1 MRIDSIE
8 VFHVALPLR
17 RPLAAKF
24 GPTDSLQTVLVR
36 MTGGSSVGW
45 GEATPGNAP
54 SASPEW
60 AGGVFGCVKD
70 FLAPAVVG
78 RSLDTDD
85 ALDELIGLVQGNRFA
100 KAALDTAWWDLKA
113 KAADKPLHV
122 LLGGKRDTVE
132 VGVGFDQMESIEE
145 FCAAIRGAF
154 GAGFSRVELKFRPGW
169 DINMINYVRQEF
181 PVETIHVDV
190 EGDMHLGHMETLC
203 RLDDFSLAMV
213 EQPIAADDMVGN
225 AMVQETIRTPV
236 CLDESITTPAQAE
249 MALDLQAGKFVNVK
263 PGRVGG
269 LTPAVAIH
277 DACHNACV
285 PCYVGAGPQS
295 SIGTRIQMALAAKP
309 NFTYPA
315 DWIGPEDLFEQDLA
329 PSPEAV
335 RDESDG
341 VVRVRLWS
349 EPGIGVEPDMDVL
362 KKYCLAKAE
371 ILPGD

>member
-17 RPLAAKF
+17 RPLAVKF
-24 GPTDSLQTVLVR
+24 GPADSLQTVLVR
-36 MTGGSSVGW
+36 MTSGSSVGW
-45 GEATPGNAP
+45 GEAAPGNAP
-54 SASPEW
+54 SASAEW

-78 RSLDTDD
+78 RPLDTED
-85 ALDELIGLVQGNRFA
+85 ALDELIGAVRGNRFA

-122 LLGGKRDTVE
+122 LLGGKREAVE
-132 VGVGFDQMESIEE
+132 VGVGFDRMESIEE
-145 FCAAIRGAF
+145 FCAAIRSAF
-154 GAGFSRVELKFRPGW
+154 EAGFGRVELKFRPGW

-190 EGDMHLGHMETLC
+190 EGDMHLEHMETLC

-213 EQPIAADDMVGN
+213 EQPLAADDMVGS

-236 CLDESITTPAQAE
+236 CLDESITTPSQAE
-249 MALDLQAGKFVNVK
+249 MALDLQAGKFVNVR

-269 LTPAVAIH
+269 LTPAIAIH

-285 PCYVGAGPQS
+285 PCYVGGGPQS
-295 SIGTRIQMALAAKP
+295 SIGTRIGMALAAKA

-315 DWIGPEDLFEQDLA
+315 DWTASGDLFEQDLA
-329 PSPEAV
+329 PPLEAA

-341 VVRVRLWS
+341 LVRVRLWS
-349 EPGIGVEPDMDVL
+349 EPGIGVEPDLDVL
-362 KKYCLAKAE
+362 KKFCVDSAE
-371 ILPGD
+371 VAPAG

>member
-8 VFHVALPLR
+8 VHHVALPLR

-24 GPTDSLQTVLVR
+24 GPADSLQTVLVR
-36 MTGGSSVGW
+36 MTAGSSVGW
-45 GEATPGNAP
+45 GEATPGNSP

-60 AGGVFGCVKD
+60 AGGVFGCIKD

-78 RSLDTDD
+78 QSLDTDG
-85 ALDELIGLVQGNRFA
+85 ALDELIGPIRGNRFA

-122 LLGGKRDTVE
+122 LLGGKRDAVE
-132 VGVGFDQMESIEE
+132 VGVGFDQMESIDE
-145 FCAAIRGAF
+145 FCTAIRKAF
-154 GAGFSRVELKFRPGW
+154 DAGFGRVELKFRPGW
-169 DINMINYVRQEF
+169 DINMISYVRQEF

-190 EGDMHLGHMETLC
+190 EGDMRLEHMETLC

-236 CLDESITTPAQAE
+236 CLDESITTPAQAD

-277 DACHNACV
+277 DACQDAGV
-285 PCYVGAGPQS
+285 PCYVGTGPQS
-295 SIGTRIQMALAAKP
+295 SIGTRIAMALAAKS

-315 DWIGPEDLFEQDLA
+315 DWIPPEELLEQDLA
-329 PSPEAV
+329 PSLQAV
-335 RDESDG
+335 REQSDG
-341 VVRVRLWS
+341 LIRVPLWS
-349 EPGIGVEPDMDVL
+349 EPGIGVEPDMLVL

-371 ILPGD
+371 IMPGN